1 VRGTM
6 ISDCA
11 HYLQEEQP
19 KTVVEHILRF
29 AHEIGIP

>member
-1 VRGTM
+1 M

-19 KTVVEHILRF
+19 EAVVEQILRF
-29 AHEIGIP
+29 AEELNIP